1 MSSPHSSSVLAASAP
16 RFPQEAANGSRGW
29 AALFFSAV
37 IAGAACSTPQPPTVT
52 PHLARIAAVSLEG
65 LDLDVEVQVYNPN
78 TFPLAAEAV
87 SGTLFI
93 GGGQKLGHGS
103 SRPSHDIPASGSS
116 MVQSRVHVDW
126 DDLSALA
133 PFMTADTLP
142 YDFRGDVTLG
152 GKSIHVTV
160 PFTLSG
166 HLTRTQ
172 LLQAGLRGL

>member
-1 MSSPHSSSVLAASAP
+1 VILALVLD
-16 RFPQEAANGSRGW
+16 
-29 AALFFSAV
+29 LC
-37 IAGAACSTPQPPTVT
+37 ACSTPQPPTVT
-52 PHLARIAAVSLEG
+52 PHVARVAAVSLKG
-65 LDLDVEVQVYNPN
+65 LDLDVEVQVNNPN
-78 TFPLAAEAV
+78 SFPLAAEAV

-93 GGGQKLGHGS
+93 AGGRKLGHGS
-103 SRPSHDIPASGSS
+103 SRPSADIPAGGSS

-126 DDLSALA
+126 EDLAALA
-133 PFMTADTLP
+133 PFMTAETLP

-166 HLTRTQ
+166 QLTRTQ

>member
-1 MSSPHSSSVLAASAP
+1 V
-16 RFPQEAANGSRGW
+16 
-29 AALFFSAV
+29 
-37 IAGAACSTPQPPTVT
+37 
-52 PHLARIAAVSLEG
+52 ARVAAVSLQG
-65 LDLDVEVQVYNPN
+65 LDLDVEVQVNNPN
-78 TFPLAAEAV
+78 SFPLAAEAV

-103 SRPSHDIPASGSS
+103 SRPSRDIPASGSS
-116 MVQSRVHVDW
+116 MVQSRVHIDW
-126 DDLSALA
+126 DDLAALA
-133 PFMTADTLP
+133 PFMTAETLP

-152 GKSIHVTV
+152 GKSIHLTV